1 VSYSVDSGLPDS
13 ETSASSPLPAT
24 SVQEPWLASFVA
36 GFSGWT
42 LDGLDFFLVVFSLT
56 AIGHSFGKSDK
67 TVALALTATL
77 ALRPVGAFLFGLVA
91 DRYGRRLP
99 IAANFVLFA
108 VVEVCTGFAHSFTQ
122 FLIIRAIFGIVMGG
136 QWGVGVSLAME
147 QAPVRLRGTLSGI
160 LQEGYAIGYLLAAA
174 AFFFLFDHWSW
185 RPLFFLGPLPA
196 LGLAVFVL
204 LNVREST
211 AWKQA
216 RQESWGAL
224 ARSLARHWK
233 LFGYFIVLMMALH
246 MSSHGTQD
254 IYPTF
259 LQRVWGMSPKERAW
273 ISALAMGGGIFGALS
288 VGFLSDRIGRRW
300 AMLISLIGSICTIP
314 LWAYAHTVPLLVIG
328 AVLMQFF
335 LQGAWGVVPAHLSEM
350 SPDSI
355 RGSLPGLG
363 NQCGV
368 LLASV
373 IVYVELAF
381 ARGGHYSDAM
391 AGTATVVFALACLMV
406 MLGRERRGAR
416 FGAEEL
422 N

>member
-1 VSYSVDSGLPDS
+1 MSHSIDSGLPGS
-13 ETSASSPLPAT
+13 LTPLISASQGADSPQLA
-24 SVQEPWLASFVA
+24 QEPWLASFIS

-91 DRYGRRLP
+91 DRYGRRMP
-99 IAANFVLFA
+99 VVVNFILFA

-147 QAPVRLRGTLSGI
+147 QAPMRLRGTLSGI

-174 AFFFLFDHWSW
+174 AFYFLFDRFSW

-204 LNVREST
+204 IKVRESK

-224 ARSLARHWK
+224 AHSLTKHWK
-233 LFGYFIVLMMALH
+233 LFAYFIVLMMALH
-246 MSSHGTQD
+246 MCSHGTQD

-259 LQRVWGMSPKERAW
+259 LQRVWGMDAKERAW
-273 ISALAMGGGIFGALS
+273 ISALAMSGGIVGALS
-288 VGFLSDRIGRRW
+288 VGFLSDRIGRRR

-314 LWAYAHTVPLLVIG
+314 LWAYAHTIPLLVLG

-373 IVYVELAF
+373 IVYVELAL

-391 AGTATVVFALACLMV
+391 AGTAAVVFVLACVMV
-406 MLGRERRGAR
+406 MLGRERRGTS
-416 FGAEEL
+416 FGV
-422 N
+422 